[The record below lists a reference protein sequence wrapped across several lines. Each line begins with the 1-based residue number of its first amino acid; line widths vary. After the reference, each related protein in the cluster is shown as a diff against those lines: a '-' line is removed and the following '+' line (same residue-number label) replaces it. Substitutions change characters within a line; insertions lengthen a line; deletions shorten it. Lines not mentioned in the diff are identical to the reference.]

1 MPHSKPGRR
10 FAIALLPALGLALLA
25 PPLARGDSGPDAE
38 RCAAEAEAYANQEA
52 RTSVSGED
60 VAGAAMDGAVVGGL
74 AGRGPGDW
82 SARGAARGA
91 RLGGGLA
98 TLDALSN
105 SREQDWQ
112 ALYAKAYYACL
123 AGEPRPLTRQERCG
137 SSAIV
142 TGAGQGPLIGTSSRQ
157 DCR

>member
-1 MPHSKPGRR
+1 MLRRKSGRL
-10 FAIALLPALGLALLA
+10 FSTALLPAFGLALLA
-25 PPLARGDSGPDAE
+25 ALPARGDSGPDAE

-98 TLDALSN
+98 TLDALSE

-123 AGEPRPLTRQERCG
+123 AGEPRPPTRQERCG
-137 SSAIV
+137 SSAII